1 MRTTSTTFAN
11 LDLVELTREEM
22 IAANGG
28 WGFGWVKSVWH
39 FVQHV
44 SHATQGV
51 PWGQVAQGARYAWY
65 CLPYV
70 AALLA

>member
-1 MRTTSTTFAN
+1 MRNVNGAFAH
-11 LDLVELTREEM
+11 LDLVELTPDEQL
-22 IAANGG
+22 AANGG
-28 WGFGWVKSVWH
+28 FGFGWVKSAWH

-51 PWGQVAQGARYAWY
+51 PWGQVAQGARYGWM
-65 CLPYV
+65 CLPYL